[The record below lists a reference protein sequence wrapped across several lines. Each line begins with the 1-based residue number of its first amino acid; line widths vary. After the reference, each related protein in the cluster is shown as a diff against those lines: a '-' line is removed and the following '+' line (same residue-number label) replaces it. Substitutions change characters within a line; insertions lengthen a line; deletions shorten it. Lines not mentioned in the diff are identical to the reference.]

1 MKALSHLLNR
11 LKSHDDFTAD
21 EFGAAFADILSGA
34 ASPAQIGAFLMGLSL
49 RGESAAEI
57 TTAARLIADYA
68 TPIAAPAGSLDC
80 CGTGGDHSGSLN
92 ISTAVAF
99 VVAGCGVPVAKHG
112 NRAASSKSGAADL
125 LEHLGINL
133 SLTPA
138 QCADALRE
146 IGFCFLMAPHHHQIL
161 KPLAAMR
168 RELGFRTIFNL
179 LGPLLNAAQI
189 EFQLV
194 GVSARE
200 FILPMAQSL
209 KNLGRRAALVVHGVA
224 HGVAHGGV
232 HTVGRENAPSPG
244 LDEVSLAGPT
254 YGAKLENGRITEF
267 ELRAEDFALPHY
279 DIQDIRGGDA
289 AYNAAA
295 FMELLGNPEAARP
308 AYRDFVL
315 ANAACCLV
323 LSGHSPDLK
332 SAVSEARQA
341 LTTGAAHKIFT
352 RYKNFTTKV

>member
-1 MKALSHLLNR
+1 MNSLSHLLCHLR
-11 LKSHDDFTAD
+11 SREDFSTD
-21 EFGAAFADILSGA
+21 QFESGFADILSGA
-34 ASPAQIGAFLMGLSL
+34 ASPAQIGALLMGLSM
-49 RGESAAEI
+49 RGETESEI
-57 TTAARLIADYA
+57 TIAARLIAEYA
-68 TPIAAPAGSLDC
+68 TPIAAPVGSLDC
-80 CGTGGDHSGSLN
+80 CGTGGDYAGSLN

-125 LEHLGINL
+125 LEYLGVNL
-133 SLTPA
+133 TLPPE
-138 QCADALRE
+138 QCEAALRE
-146 IGFCFLMAPHHHQIL
+146 VGFCFLMAPHHHQIL
-161 KPLAAMR
+161 KPLAAIR

-179 LGPLLNAAQI
+179 LGPLLNPAQI

-200 FILPMAQSL
+200 FVLPMAHSL
-209 KNLGRRAALVVHGVA
+209 RQLGRRAAWVVYGR
-224 HGVAHGGV
+224 GG
-232 HTVGRENAPSPG
+232 GEDAGSPG

-254 YGAKLENGRITEF
+254 YGAKLENGQITEF
-267 ELRAEDFALPHY
+267 ELRAENFGLPNY
-279 DIQDIRGGDA
+279 DIEDIRGGDA

-295 FMELLGNPEAARP
+295 FMELLEHPETAQP

-332 SAVSEARQA
+332 TAVAQARQA
-341 LTTGAAHKIFT
+341 LTSGAAYRIFIH
-352 RYKNFTTKV
+352 YKNFTNQTQ

>member
-1 MKALSHLLNR
+1 MHSLSHLLAL
-11 LKSHDDFTAD
+11 LKSGEDFSPD
-21 EFGAAFADILSGA
+21 QFESGFADILSGA
-34 ASPAQIGAFLMGLSL
+34 ASPAQIGALLMGLSM
-49 RGESAAEI
+49 RGESEREI
-57 TTAARLIADYA
+57 TIAARLIAEYA
-68 TPIAAPAGSLDC
+68 APIAAPAGSLDC
-80 CGTGGDHSGSLN
+80 CGTGGDHAGSLN

-125 LEHLGINL
+125 LEYLGVNL

-138 QCADALRE
+138 QCEAALRE
-146 IGFCFLMAPHHHQIL
+146 VGFCFLMAPHHHQIL
-161 KPLAAMR
+161 KPLANIR

-179 LGPLLNAAQI
+179 LGPLLNPAQI

-200 FILPMAQSL
+200 FVLPMAHSL
-209 KNLGRRAALVVHGVA
+209 KNLGRRAAWVVYGR
-224 HGVAHGGV
+224 GG
-232 HTVGRENAPSPG
+232 EDAQSPG

-254 YGAKLENGRITEF
+254 YGAKLENGQITDF
-267 ELRAEDFALPHY
+267 ELRAEDFALPNY
-279 DIQDIRGGDA
+279 EINDIRGGDA

-295 FMELLGNPEAARP
+295 FMELLEHPETAQP

-332 SAVSEARQA
+332 TAVAQA
-341 LTTGAAHKIFT
+341 SQSLTSGAAHRIFIH
-352 RYKNFTTKV
+352 YKNFTNQTQ